1 MLWTPLF
8 FDALILLGIIPAG
21 LLAYFLL
28 RDRRDRTFWAGRHRT
43 ASLVLALSCAAMASG
58 IFYGSFIEPHII
70 VTNHEQLDLAT
81 VDAPIRIAIISDI
94 QVGPYLR
101 DEFVRRVV
109 RKVDA
114 AAPDFILY
122 PGDFVQNDGTQ
133 TTDESQ
139 FLRPLGELAQKY
151 PFFAVAGNHEHGVGN
166 RQISPEHTGS
176 VVLQLTRTLTDI
188 GVRLLSNRMVTTTVR
203 GQVVAIYGVDDM
215 WADADSFH
223 RFAPVA
229 TGTPT
234 ILVSH
239 NPDLLFKF
247 IPYASSMGI
256 DPRTL
261 SLVVSGHTHGGQV
274 RLPFLGAIG
283 NAYTDLPAQWYRGFS
298 SWGGIPLYV
307 TSGLG
312 ESGPR
317 ARLFTLPEVVVLDL
331 Y

>member
-21 LLAYFLL
+21 LLAYFLF
-28 RDRRDRTFWAGRHRT
+28 RDRNDATSWAGTHRVLSGVLGIGF
-43 ASLVLALSCAAMASG
+43 ASVTIILL
-58 IFYGSFIEPHII
+58 YGSFIEPRII
-70 VTNHEQLDLAT
+70 VTKYEKLDVST
-81 VDAPIRIAIISDI
+81 IHAPIRIAIISDI

-101 DEFVRRVV
+101 DGFVQRVTE
-109 RKVDA
+109 KVA
-114 AAPDFILY
+114 AANPDIVLY

-133 TTDESQ
+133 TTDESK
-139 FLRPLGELAQKY
+139 FLYPLGALAKKI
-151 PFFAVAGNHEHGVGN
+151 PFFAVPGNHEHGAGN
-166 RQISPEHTGS
+166 RRISPEHTGS
-176 VVLQLTRTLTDI
+176 VVPQLTQTLTDLGI
-188 GVRLLSNRMVTTTVR
+188 QLLANHLATTTVR
-203 GQVVAIYGVDDM
+203 GQEIAFYGVDDL

-223 RFAPVA
+223 RFAPV
-229 TGTPT
+229 TEGVPT

-239 NPDLLFKF
+239 NPDMLFKF
-247 IPYASSMGI
+247 IPYASQMGI

-261 SLVVSGHTHGGQV
+261 SLVVSGHTHGGQI
-274 RLPFLGAIG
+274 RLPFLGPVG
-283 NAYTDLPAQWYRGFS
+283 NAYTDLPRESYQGFS
-298 SWGGIPLYV
+298 RWGGIPLYV